1 MPCKTPHLRKDDM
14 STGSELT
21 NETDGQRIVDAIAA
35 GSTDKLQAAVN
46 GLKPEELQQLY
57 VEIDKAN
64 AERQADG
71 LPAITV
77 IVADQDHDGRVDVSG
92 TNTQNGLTIGA
103 EGKDVWGVKID
114 EYHSN
119 KQETSPQQ
127 PKPAG

>member
-1 MPCKTPHLRKDDM
+1 M
-14 STGSELT
+14 SNGPELT

-103 EGKDVWGVKID
+103 EGKDVWSKHID